1 MKILLAM
8 ILCTI
13 VSAKIVDLFYN
24 NLMLIGVQDEN
35 GKILGTGKTYRATH
49 ACILTITKT
58 KFIRLVNFN
67 VVEGGLKGLTP
78 QQKEE
83 DQLIIKVTAVSQRFW
98 IDNLSLEVI
107 PPSEIQLRY
116 ALLTVSFD
124 FENLTAK
131 LSVDFWIK
139 DNMDMEVDI
148 TAHFPENFR
157 KVLKIPSRVNFEL
170 TNFDE
175 NELKRANYKTP
186 DERTHEKNTK
196 ETLLIDILD
205 AWDSRLFSNVR
216 KASVNNF
223 PAKAFKIKI
232 ESLGLDILM
241 RKSGMRSFIIPF
253 PRDLKMDVTVIKDSF
268 EVNISKK
275 DVPVNEL

>member
-8 ILCTI
+8 ILCTTA
-13 VSAKIVDLFYN
+13 SGKIVDLFYN
-24 NLMLIGVQDEN
+24 NLMLIGVEGEN
-35 GKILGTGKTYRATH
+35 GKVLGTGKTYRATH

-83 DQLIIKVTAVSQRFW
+83 DQLIIKVTAVSQRLW
-98 IDNLSLEVI
+98 IDKLNLEVI
-107 PPSEIQLRY
+107 PPSEVQLRY

-139 DNMDMEVDI
+139 DNIDMNVDI

-157 KVLKIPSRVNFEL
+157 KVLKIPSKVNFEL

-175 NELKRANYKTP
+175 NELKKASYKSQ
-186 DERTHEKNTK
+186 EEKIKEKNTK
-196 ETLLIDILD
+196 ETLLIDVLD
-205 AWDSRLFSNVR
+205 AWDSRLFSTVR

-223 PAKAFKIKI
+223 PNKDFNIII
-232 ESLGLDILM
+232 ESLNLDILM

-253 PRDLKMDVTVIKDSF
+253 PQDLKMDVTVSKDSF
-268 EVNISKK
+268 KVNISKK
-275 DVPVNEL
+275 DLPVNEL